1 MNDNKLIKNSLFLMF
16 VISINCVVNAQQKS
30 SSVFE
35 IKAVSVNKES
45 EKNLSTNF
53 EEYSLFTMD
62 TESLNRYAQANL
74 NKELLLDLEL
84 PGIEKMNIVL

>member
-35 IKAVSVNKES
+35 IKA
-45 EKNLSTNF
+45 
-53 EEYSLFTMD
+53 
-62 TESLNRYAQANL
+62 
-74 NKELLLDLEL
+74 
-84 PGIEKMNIVL
+84 